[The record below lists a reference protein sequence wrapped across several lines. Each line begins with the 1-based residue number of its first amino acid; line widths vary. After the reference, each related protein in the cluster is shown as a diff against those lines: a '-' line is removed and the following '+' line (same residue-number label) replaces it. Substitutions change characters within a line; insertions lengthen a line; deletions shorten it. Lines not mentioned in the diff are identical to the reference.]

1 MTVPAEPS
9 DPIEKW
15 LAETLPSE
23 LLLTP
28 LDDVM
33 SERVIERLKNEAD
46 RHWSINANRSLE
58 YANRIILIGKA
69 RGDVSQTALG
79 SMAKGD
85 ALMMLGKIR
94 DAWDM
99 LEQAGNMFE
108 AVGDEVGWARTR
120 IGRLYLSPNLDC
132 VPEALADAERAHA
145 IFTRQQDED
154 KLVRLES
161 QTGLVQNYL
170 GNQQRALEILQS
182 ALGRAVA
189 LGEAG
194 QSYVGRLYEII
205 GLTYSKMGNFQQ
217 AKEHYMKAQALAIA
231 RQETST
237 VARIESSIAE
247 VAQMQGHFRQALGL
261 LNHALEKV
269 KDQPYE
275 MALIQYHMVECYLA
289 LNRNAEAR
297 QVAQAV
303 IKQFRVDFDAR
314 FELART
320 LLFLAT
326 VEAEAGNLIAAESA
340 LGEAEAIFSSIGAT
354 GLVATIRLWRGRM
367 ALRRDD
373 PMTAYQEAVTS
384 ASAFDADGQQLK
396 SAAANLLQGQA
407 LLALG
412 NFQSA
417 FVSGEKALRVSQIYS
432 VPSLRY
438 AAHLLLGR
446 VAAAQN
452 KYKRAVQR
460 YQAATAAIN
469 RVQRRLTITLRPDFL
484 EDKGEASR
492 RLIALHLQTGNTAK
506 AFEALEGAKSQ
517 VWLAYLSDRES
528 LHWSREDA
536 ASQALIDELESLRT
550 EHQSFYQQANRLPNT
565 PQRTGTTMPEQ
576 AVAEMKKR
584 EQRMRAITEQLYLRS
599 EDDRKMEGAPVFSLE
614 GTRQALDD
622 ESMLLEYYSDGEN
635 VWAFQLT
642 QHTIKVQRLPVTM
655 KDLKQWVAQL
665 HANIDGVLTM
675 GPHAPGVRALTLLA
689 QRVLARL
696 YDCLIGPLGLHQSQR
711 QLVIVPY
718 SELHFLPF
726 HLLYD
731 GDQYLIERHE
741 TIILPAAGLLSRTV
755 PKRPP
760 GARALAHSWEG
771 RLPYTAAE
779 VQVVQKLLGGVI
791 CNEEQATRGAFSAA
805 PVQVLHMATHGQH
818 RLDQPD
824 LSFLQLADGQL
835 YADDILQQDLSYELV
850 TLSACETGRARV
862 AASEDLIGIGRSFL
876 YAGAGALVVSLW
888 QVGDQSTLGLMGRM
902 YAALR
907 AGASKASA
915 LRQAQMSI
923 LAEDGN
929 LHPAFWGA
937 FHLVGNAGPLSRGP
951 IA

>member
-1 MTVPAEPS
+1 MTVPAESP

-15 LAETLPSE
+15 LAETWLSE
-23 LLLTP
+23 LVLTP
-28 LDDVM
+28 LDDLT
-33 SERVIERLKNEAD
+33 SERVIERLKSEAD

-69 RGDVSQTALG
+69 RGDARQTALG
-79 SMAKGD
+79 TMSKGD
-85 ALMMLGKIR
+85 ALMMLGKIH
-94 DAWDM
+94 DAWAM

-108 AVGDEVGWARTR
+108 AAGDEVGWARTR
-120 IGRLYLSPNLDC
+120 IGRLYLSTNLDC

-145 IFTRQQDED
+145 IFTRHQDED
-154 KLVRLES
+154 RLVRLEY

-170 GNQQRALEILQS
+170 GNEQRALEVLQS
-182 ALGRAVA
+182 ALRRAIT

-194 QSYVGRLYEII
+194 QSYVGRLYEIM

-217 AKEHYMKAQALAIA
+217 AKEQYMKAQALAVA
-231 RQETST
+231 GEETST
-237 VARIESSIAE
+237 IARIESSIAE
-247 VAQMQGHFRQALGL
+247 VAQLQGHFRQALGL
-261 LNHALEKV
+261 LNQALEKV

-289 LNRNAEAR
+289 LNRHAEAR

-303 IKQFRVDFDAR
+303 IEKFRVDFEAR

-326 VEAEAGNLIAAESA
+326 VEAEAGNLIEAESA
-340 LGEAEAIFSSIGAT
+340 LEEAEAIFASIGAH
-354 GLVATIRLWRGRM
+354 GLVAIIRLWRGRM
-367 ALRRDD
+367 ALRRED
-373 PMTAYQEAVTS
+373 PLTAYQEAVT
-384 ASAFDADGQQLK
+384 ATSAFDADGQQLK

-417 FVSGEKALRVSQIYS
+417 FVSGEKALQISRTYS

-452 KYKRAVQR
+452 KYRRAVQQ
-460 YQAATAAIN
+460 YQAAAAAIN
-469 RVQRRLTITLRPDFL
+469 RVQRRLTITLRTDFL

-492 RLIALHLQTGNTAK
+492 RLITLYLQMGNTAQ

-517 VWLAYLSDRES
+517 IWLAYLTDRES
-528 LHWSREDA
+528 LRWSREDA
-536 ASQALIDELESLRT
+536 ASQALIAELESLRA
-550 EHQSFYQQANRLPNT
+550 EHQSFYQQANRLPNA
-565 PQRTGTTMPEQ
+565 PQRPGTVMPEQ
-576 AVAEMKKR
+576 AVIEMKKR
-584 EQRMRAITEQLYLRS
+584 EGRMRTITEQLYLRNA
-599 EDDRKMEGAPVFSLE
+599 DDRKMEGAPAFSLE
-614 GTRQALDD
+614 GTRQALDG

-642 QHTIKVQRLPVTM
+642 QHTIKAQRLPVAM

-665 HANIDGVLTM
+665 HGNIEGVLTM
-675 GPHAPGVRALTLLA
+675 GPQAPGARALTLLA

-696 YDCLIGPLGLHQSQR
+696 YDCLIGPLSLHQSQGR
-711 QLVIVPY
+711 LVIVPY
-718 SELHFLPF
+718 GELHFLPF
-726 HLLYD
+726 HLLYN
-731 GDQYLIERHE
+731 GDQYLIERYE
-741 TIILPAAGLLSRTV
+741 IVILPAAGLLSRPA
-755 PKRPP
+755 PKRPA

-779 VQVVQKLLGGVI
+779 AQAVQKLFGGVI
-791 CNEEQATRGAFSAA
+791 CTEEQATRRAFSVA
-805 PVQVLHMATHGQH
+805 PVQVLHVATHGQH

-835 YADDILQQDLSYELV
+835 YGDDILQQDLSYELV

-862 AASEDLIGIGRSFL
+862 AASEDLIGIGRGFL
-876 YAGAGALVVSLW
+876 YAGAGALVLSLW

-923 LAEDGN
+923 LAEDGH

-937 FHLVGNAGPLSRGP
+937 FHLVGNPDALSR
-951 IA
+951 